1 MFGSVRRESRLY
13 HLHLDFRWRQ
23 TVEPFGVLLLVFGG
37 SFFVFNMARGKQTFW
52 NFLLFILLIT
62 LCKGSA
68 TKKHATD
75 VTTETSIEESSD
87 IERIIKDFLKQ
98 SEDVTGK
105 TTSVQSITKD
115 YVKKYEDVT
124 GKTTPVEISN
134 TEDDSDTYFDETE
147 KSIIKERRIQD
158 ATKSPEDSTEASKYE
173 ETTDK
178 QEEDVEVITSGV
190 ERQIANQMS
199 SIMTTTT
206 AAPSEKEKILM
217 MVEDL
222 ESNNQMNLIIIC
234 SVLGS
239 GFLIVIA
246 ILLCIARSLSK
257 LSREKDQLSEAEQG
271 NL

>member
-173 ETTDK
+173 EK
-178 QEEDVEVITSGV
+178 
-190 ERQIANQMS
+190 IANQMS